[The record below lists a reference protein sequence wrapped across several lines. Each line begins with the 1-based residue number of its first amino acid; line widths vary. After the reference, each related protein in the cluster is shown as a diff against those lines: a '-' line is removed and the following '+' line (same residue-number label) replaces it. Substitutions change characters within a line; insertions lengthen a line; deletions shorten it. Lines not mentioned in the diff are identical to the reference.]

1 MALLASAAKTAL
13 RRAASTGG
21 ASSAAGQR
29 RGLSWVKD
37 VTVNVTFVN
46 HEVRYGVLCAIVR
59 IGVMG
64 CCCGLGGLACVAWPW
79 TDD

>member
-13 RRAASTGG
+13 RRAASSGG

-46 HEVRYGVLCAIVR
+46 HEVHYGVS
-59 IGVMG
+59 
-64 CCCGLGGLACVAWPW
+64 CCG
-79 TDD
+79 

>member
-13 RRAASTGG
+13 RRAAGSAG
-21 ASSAAGQR
+21 ASASAGQR

-46 HEVRYGVLCAIVR
+46 HEVRLAVKSDRAGVGGCGAI
-59 IGVMG
+59 G
-64 CCCGLGGLACVAWPW
+64 
-79 TDD
+79 

>member
-13 RRAASTGG
+13 RRAAGSLPQHAGVG
-21 ASSAAGQR
+21 GQR

-46 HEVRYGVLCAIVR
+46 HEVRACLLLAGSCVDQL
-59 IGVMG
+59 
-64 CCCGLGGLACVAWPW
+64 LGPRLLK
-79 TDD
+79 